1 MNADCRYS
9 LLTIVNA
16 FLQLAKATR
25 LVGFSVMQ
33 FTIDLNVKKMHQPEL
48 KCCKHVSGHRRK
60 VQCRFKELC
69 LHVGNLCGRPTNVEH
84 RCEKAV
90 AHGPH
95 KV

>member
-48 KCCKHVSGHRRK
+48 KSCKHVRTQESGE
-60 VQCRFKELC
+60 RFSPVSRSCAYMWETCVDAQPMLNTAAKKL
-69 LHVGNLCGRPTNVEH
+69 
-84 RCEKAV
+84 
-90 AHGPH
+90 
-95 KV
+95 